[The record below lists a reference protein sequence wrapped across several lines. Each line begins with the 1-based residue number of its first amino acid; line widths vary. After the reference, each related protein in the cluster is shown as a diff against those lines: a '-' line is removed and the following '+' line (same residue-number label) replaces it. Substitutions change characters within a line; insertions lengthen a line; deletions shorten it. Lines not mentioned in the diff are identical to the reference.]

1 MKILTPSPEQATA
14 IVQALNAVVTAQ
26 GTVAATP
33 LEVASIEAIQRHML
47 SRPTPLVPTGS
58 TLPANL
64 EAILDTP
71 ELRRNTVRLMAILAV
86 VDRRILP
93 AKVAVVDAAAARLG
107 VDENGLKVLRLASRG
122 KFKSVTFEL
131 MKRFVDWWSPTGHA
145 GFRDWM
151 QFLWWMLPVLHGEK
165 TNRKNRELAARY
177 EKLKS
182 LPPGTFGRTL
192 LDFYTTYDINL
203 PGQPKSVP
211 WAMHEVYH
219 VLSEYGVSL
228 PSELWLTAFIG
239 GTQEE
244 TALDQIMFGLLS
256 YHAGRQIVLGVIS
269 EGVFAP
275 EDYFRAMSRGAS
287 INVDLVNGW
296 DLFAVAEVP
305 IAELR
310 KRYNIPPVS
319 GYERERTAPHDG
331 LLRGPGHSTPAL
343 VTDREVALA

>member
-1 MKILTPSPEQATA
+1 MKILDPTPEQAAA
-14 IVQALNAVVTAQ
+14 IVQALHAVVTAN
-26 GTVAATP
+26 GTLVATP
-33 LEVASIEAIQRHML
+33 LEVASVEAIQRHMM
-47 SRPTPLVPTGS
+47 RMPTPLAPAALH
-58 TLPANL
+58 LPENL

-71 ELRRNTVRLMAILAV
+71 VLRRNVVRLMAILAM
-86 VDRRILP
+86 VDRAILP

-107 VDENGLKVLRLASRG
+107 VAENGLKVLRLASRG
-122 KFKSVTFEL
+122 KFKSITLEL
-131 MKRFVDWWSPTGHA
+131 MKRFVDWWSPSGKA
-145 GFRDWM
+145 RFRDWM
-151 QFLWWMLPVLHGEK
+151 SFLWWMLPMLHGEK
-165 TNRKNRELAARY
+165 TNRKNRELVAKYKALG
-177 EKLKS
+177 E

-192 LDFYTTYDINL
+192 IDFYTTYEINL

-256 YHAGRQIVLGVIS
+256 YHAGKQIVLGVIS

-275 EDYFRAMSRGAS
+275 EDYFRAMARGAS

-310 KRYNIPPVS
+310 ARYNIPPVS
-319 GYERERTAPHDG
+319 PYERERTAPHDG
-331 LLRGPGHSTPAL
+331 LLRGAGHSTPKL
-343 VTDREVALA
+343 VSA